1 METCQS
7 VQRESESLLRHK
19 NILNLFKEILVDV
32 RQSYS
37 RTCIAVLN
45 TILLELDLCFPEH
58 KRRILKIDCNQT
70 VLVTTDFH
78 WGDKR
83 NTKITYFMLHRR
95 KKVTGLE
102 RLELLFFWLWVLAS
116 YLFNTIDRINVIDVV
131 IHMMSMRSPVDRS
144 VSCARSRTRCPLLRL
159 LAT

>member
-19 NILNLFKEILVDV
+19 NILSLFKGILVDV

-45 TILLELDLCFPEH
+45 AILLELDLCFPEH

-78 WGDKR
+78 CMA
-83 NTKITYFMLHRR
+83 N
-95 KKVTGLE
+95 
-102 RLELLFFWLWVLAS
+102 
-116 YLFNTIDRINVIDVV
+116 N
-131 IHMMSMRSPVDRS
+131 
-144 VSCARSRTRCPLLRL
+144 
-159 LAT
+159 